1 MGLRVKDFADT
12 AASIIDTDYLAV
24 DSLADGTRKALAST
38 LKTYAQAGLQ
48 PADATLA
55 ALAALDATAGL
66 VEQTAADTF
75 TKRAL
80 GVAAAT
86 SVLTRADGDGRYA
99 LASALADYYTSAAV
113 DALLADYDTSLE
125 VAAAIAANAAAD
137 RARANHTGTQLAA
150 TISDFSSA
158 VAAAIT
164 AASIVAE
171 FTGTPD
177 GTKFLRDDGSL
188 AVPAGGVTL
197 PVDDATAIVKGSVDP
212 TKLVRLEADGL
223 TAGATRVLS
232 VPDTDMVLAGRDVA
246 QTFSAAQSVSANWSG
261 DFGDPATLTVTGPS
275 SYAALRLMSGD
286 GSGKQ
291 IFFSSGGTG
300 VEPGFFATSDLRFFT
315 SGSSNFAMRLT
326 GTSLDLPNDGG
337 VIRFGAGQD
346 AGLARPAAAVVRVTD
361 GGAGY
366 GSLRCQ
372 SLQVNNSAAAGTP
385 GTVTKKIEVFDVA
398 GASLGFVAVYDA
410 IT

>member
-99 LASALADYYTSAAV
+99 LASALG
-113 DALLADYDTSLE
+113 DYDTSLE

-346 AGLARPAAAVVRVTD
+346 AGLARPAAGVVRLTD

-366 GSLRCQ
+366 AALRCQ